1 MKEFKDKVAV
11 ITGAASGI
19 GLALV
24 NKCVQEGMKVV
35 LADIDEKQLRRV
47 ERRLKRK
54 EADITAVITDVS
66 KVKDVENLAKVTLDT
81 YGEVHLLVNNA
92 GFGNTKYTWEYTLN
106 DWEWQLGVMLWGVIY
121 AIRIFTPIML
131 KQNDDCH
138 IVNVSSMEG
147 LIKGSGPGGCVYG
160 TSKHGVVSLS
170 ETLHTDLELK
180 GISNLKVSV
189 VCPGFVKTHIFFGD
203 IHRPKEFQNPVDK
216 QVESTR
222 GEDFFAKFT
231 TAFED
236 VLEQTSLMD
245 PDEAVDRI
253 IQGIKDEKLYI
264 LTHKDELM
272 KRMVKE
278 RFDEILREFE
288 E

>member
-1 MKEFKDKVAV
+1 MKKFKDKVAV

-35 LADIDEKQLRRV
+35 LADIDEKQLRRG

-54 EADITAVITDVS
+54 EADITTVRTDVS
-66 KVKDVENLAKVTLDT
+66 RLEDIENLAKKTLET
-81 YGEVHLLVNNA
+81 YGAVHLLVNNA
-92 GFGNTKYTWEYTLN
+92 GFGNTKYTWEYTIK
-106 DWEWQLGVMLWGVIY
+106 DWEWQLGVLLWGVIY

-147 LIKGSGPGGCVYG
+147 LVKGSGPGGCIYG

-170 ETLHTDLELK
+170 ETFHTDLELK

-189 VCPGFVKTHIFFGD
+189 VCPGFVKTNIFFGD
-203 IHRPKEFQNPVDK
+203 RNRPKDFENPVEQ

-222 GEDFFAKFT
+222 GEKFFAKFST
-231 TAFED
+231 TFEA
-236 VLEQTSLMD
+236 VLEQTSLME
-245 PDEAVDRI
+245 PDEAADRI
-253 IQGIKDEKLYI
+253 FQGIKNEDFYI

-272 KRMVKE
+272 KRMVRE
-278 RFDEILREFE
+278 RFDEILKAFE
-288 E
+288 